1 MLEDL
6 KDKLSNS
13 LEKMKQLLPEKFRG
27 KPSEDEEYEE
37 DGEEYEEYDDAE
49 DSEEGA
55 NVSEEKTAQHDISQL
70 EEDGDDIADEL
81 ESDEESDDED
91 EEDEEGEEDEESD
104 EEKAKKK
111 KQLLIRVGAGLV
123 IGFLLLDTFV
133 LNAPEETPEVA
144 APVVRKNPKKR
155 TKPKAEEPVSE
166 EVVAPKE
173 EVAEVP
179 KVEERPVEEI
189 KIPEPEV
196 VQENKEVVEENPFVE
211 TPQNEVSE
219 MSANENNTDSTE
231 QVEEQLNLSETEP
244 ATAVGAENN
253 SGDKISDTSQE
264 NTEGSGLES
273 KLSEITEE
281 LENKEKEILD
291 FTPAPNYEEYGKGL
305 VYNCKDKHWACVDR
319 KPYLQCEM
327 NYKWSK
333 QNGKAPD
340 CAIEKTY
347 ADFKSCRI
355 VQVHYINTVQPAP
368 DCN

>member
-27 KPSEDEEYEE
+27 KTSEEEEYEE

-49 DSEEGA
+49 DSEDDVS
-55 NVSEEKTAQHDISQL
+55 VSEEKTAQHDISKL
-70 EEDGDDIADEL
+70 EDDDDDIADEL
-81 ESDEESDDED
+81 ESDDEGDD
-91 EEDEEGEEDEESD
+91 EEDIEGEEDEESD

-111 KQLLIRVGAGLV
+111 KQLLIRIGAGLV

-133 LNAPEETPEVA
+133 LNAPEETPEVS
-144 APVVRKNPKKR
+144 APVVRKKPKKE
-155 TKPKAEEPVSE
+155 KIPKVEESVKE
-166 EVVAPKE
+166 EVIAPKE
-173 EVAEVP
+173 EI
-179 KVEERPVEEI
+179 VEARPVEEKPVEET

-196 VQENKEVVEENPFVE
+196 VQENKEIVEENPFVE
-211 TPQNEVSE
+211 TSQEEVSE
-219 MSANENNTDSTE
+219 VKTDESTIESTE
-231 QVEEQLNLSETEP
+231 EVSEQLNLSETEP
-244 ATAVGAENN
+244 ATSVGAENN
-253 SGDKISDTSQE
+253 NEDKISDISQQ
-264 NTEGSGLES
+264 NIEGSGLES

-333 QNGKAPD
+333 QNGKVPD
-340 CAIEKTY
+340 CTIEKTY